1 MVMHGT
7 FNYVPMDKVVFGRP
21 AADVVLKEA
30 QRLGA
35 QRVFLL
41 VSRTLNRETEV
52 ISTIRTALGERFA
65 GEFEGIPP
73 HTPREAVVEAAAAAR
88 MVSADLIVTV
98 GGGSVTDAG
107 KVMQIC
113 LKHGVTTPEG
123 LDAYHVQ
130 FKEDGTPFMPE
141 FAGPDVRQLTVPTT
155 LSGGEFYPLA
165 GCTDSKKKVKEG
177 YRHNLLVPRVVI
189 FDPELTVHT
198 PEWLW
203 LSTGIRAVDHAV
215 EALCSAYANPIC
227 DGAAMQALRLLSA
240 GLPQVKANPLD
251 MDARLTCQLGVLNSM
266 VPIQG
271 GVPMGASHAIGHILG
286 GTCDVP
292 HGYTSC
298 VMLPNVLR
306 FNAPVNGERQA
317 LVSEAFG
324 RAGEAAADV
333 VGEFIAALGMPRTLR
348 DVSVTPDLFDLIAK
362 NSLHDR
368 WLHTNPRKIDGAAD
382 VVKILEMAA

>member
-1 MVMHGT
+1 M
-7 FNYVPMDKVVFGRP
+7 
-21 AADVVLKEA
+21 
-30 QRLGA
+30 
-35 QRVFLL
+35 
-41 VSRTLNRETEV
+41 
-52 ISTIRTALGERFA
+52 
-65 GEFEGIPP
+65 
-73 HTPREAVVEAAAAAR
+73 
-88 MVSADLIVTV
+88 
-98 GGGSVTDAG
+98 
-107 KVMQIC
+107 
-113 LKHGVTTPEG
+113 
-123 LDAYHVQ
+123 
-130 FKEDGTPFMPE
+130 
-141 FAGPDVRQLTVPTT
+141 
-155 LSGGEFYPLA
+155 
-165 GCTDSKKKVKEG
+165 
-177 YRHNLLVPRVVI
+177 
-189 FDPELTVHT
+189 
-198 PEWLW
+198 
-203 LSTGIRAVDHAV
+203 
-215 EALCSAYANPIC
+215 
-227 DGAAMQALRLLSA
+227 RLLSA